1 MIIKSLKTLY
11 YRTAAI
17 SNVSRE
23 TFDIIKKHKRRNV
36 SRETFSTNRKNMFH
50 VKHLVDKKMKKCYTG
65 LKSKER

>member
-1 MIIKSLKTLY
+1 MNQILSTSVP
-11 YRTAAI
+11 TGG
-17 SNVSRE
+17 
-23 TFDIIKKHKRRNV
+23 KKHKRRNV